1 MSKSD
6 TAPPSSNEPSSER
19 GFTSYRALPQRVGWA
34 YLAATTFGRLP
45 MAMVPLAILTLATSA
60 TGSIAIGG
68 FAASAAAIGEAIGA
82 PTSGY
87 LADRWG
93 QRGVLLGGVVLHVT
107 FLVALVL
114 TAGVGPDAITVAL
127 SGAAGLTL
135 PQVGALSRARWMAV
149 ADGDLPA
156 AFAFEGV
163 VDELAYIF
171 GPAIVGILAV
181 TLAPQAAVIVAGILV
196 VVFVTQFAVHRTH
209 RLVPRRRDMRDDT
222 ETDDTAGAPAGRRFL
237 VAVSLTGMLAMGV
250 FFGASQTGL
259 TAFAEEIGI
268 PDAGAL
274 LYAVMAVGSAVTTI
288 AMVWLP
294 ARIGLW
300 TRWWIAGVGMS
311 VGATLLLWAPGLGF
325 VLAAAIFAGLFQGPL
340 LLTIFTVTGS
350 VVVNGRAGIAMT
362 LAASGVVIGI
372 AAGAAIAGVWA
383 EQTGSRGAFALVLT
397 ASISLAVIGLAMA
410 ISSRLRERPAR

>member
-1 MSKSD
+1 MSEND
-6 TAPPSSNEPSSER
+6 TTPPLSKQR
-19 GFTSYRALPQRVGWA
+19 GLTSYQALPQRVGWA

-82 PTSGY
+82 PASGY

-107 FLVALVL
+107 FLVVLVM
-114 TAGVGPDAITVAL
+114 TAGVGPDPTTVAL
-127 SGAAGLTL
+127 AGAAGLTL

-149 ADGDLPA
+149 ADDDLPA

-181 TLAPQAAVIVAGILV
+181 VLAPQAAVIVAGILV

-209 RLVPRRRDMRDDT
+209 RLVPRRRDFQNDT
-222 ETDDTAGAPAGRRFL
+222 PTDDAAPAPAGRRFL
-237 VAVSLTGMLAMGV
+237 VAVSFTGMLAMGM

-274 LYAVMAVGSAVTTI
+274 LYAVMAVGSAATTI

-311 VGATLLLWAPGLGF
+311 VGATLLLLAPGLGF
-325 VLAAAIFAGLFQGPL
+325 VLAAAVFAGLFQGPL

-383 EQTGSRGAFALVLT
+383 EQSGSHGAFALVLA
-397 ASISLAVIGLAMA
+397 ASVALAVIGLAMA
-410 ISSRLRERPAR
+410 VAARVRTRLAR